1 MRGPAPI
8 GRLSVTALFR
18 SNRKWHSSIERGC
31 PLGVRPRSEY
41 GYDSRRGRGWPDG
54 QVLHGHLDRRSRRRH
69 YQSRS
74 AGALRY
80 DRGRRHRAALQ
91 QDRDGTTKDHRRSF
105 RRGLPRLL
113 RHSRSLGR
121 RQDRQKQGR
130 RPGHPVPR
138 QQRRQ
143 GPQHRRNGRA
153 HPDPSNRS
161 RCNGGVG
168 IVNSISSLDARRLV
182 LRNDVAELQRLA
194 GWLERLAQ
202 QGMSSDVSFAV
213 QLCLEEAVANIIMYG
228 AARGDRLEIA
238 VELERNGGTLVAR
251 MEDNGRQFDPTR
263 APPPA
268 VATSLE
274 QAKVG
279 DLGIHLMRSFA
290 SGMDYERRNGR
301 NRLTLRFVESAPSP
315 PE

>member
-1 MRGPAPI
+1 MK
-8 GRLSVTALFR
+8 SM
-18 SNRKWHSSIERGC
+18 
-31 PLGVRPRSEY
+31 
-41 GYDSRRGRGWPDG
+41 
-54 QVLHGHLDRRSRRRH
+54 
-69 YQSRS
+69 
-74 AGALRY
+74 
-80 DRGRRHRAALQ
+80 
-91 QDRDGTTKDHRRSF
+91 
-105 RRGLPRLL
+105 
-113 RHSRSLGR
+113 
-121 RQDRQKQGR
+121 
-130 RPGHPVPR
+130 
-138 QQRRQ
+138 
-143 GPQHRRNGRA
+143 
-153 HPDPSNRS
+153 
-161 RCNGGVG
+161 
-168 IVNSISSLDARRLV
+168 SSLEARRLV

-251 MEDNGRQFDPTR
+251 IEDNGRQFDPTR

-279 DLGIHLMRSFA
+279 DLGIHLMRNFA
-290 SGMDYERRNGR
+290 SGMDYERRDGR
-301 NRLTLRFVESAPSP
+301 NRLTLRFAESRPSP

>member
-1 MRGPAPI
+1 M
-8 GRLSVTALFR
+8 
-18 SNRKWHSSIERGC
+18 
-31 PLGVRPRSEY
+31 
-41 GYDSRRGRGWPDG
+41 
-54 QVLHGHLDRRSRRRH
+54 
-69 YQSRS
+69 
-74 AGALRY
+74 
-80 DRGRRHRAALQ
+80 
-91 QDRDGTTKDHRRSF
+91 
-105 RRGLPRLL
+105 
-113 RHSRSLGR
+113 
-121 RQDRQKQGR
+121 
-130 RPGHPVPR
+130 
-138 QQRRQ
+138 
-143 GPQHRRNGRA
+143 
-153 HPDPSNRS
+153 
-161 RCNGGVG
+161 
-168 IVNSISSLDARRLV
+168 SSLEARRLV

-228 AARGDRLEIA
+228 AAGGDRLVIA

-251 MEDNGRQFDPTR
+251 IEDNGRQFDPTR

-290 SGMDYERRNGR
+290 SGMDYERRDGR
-301 NRLTLRFVESAPSP
+301 NRLTLRFAESRPSP